1 MDSMVNPL
9 ETLRIPVKMQGNMAM
24 VFQQKPL
31 FCLGFQPKNIL
42 KIVLEILLVGCPFS
56 EI

>member
-9 ETLRIPVKMQGNMAM
+9 ETLRIPVKMQGNVAM

-31 FCLGFQPKNIL
+31 FCLGFQPKIYWIFDNF
-42 KIVLEILLVGCPFS
+42 LVDGEFS
-56 EI
+56 VI